1 MKNLRLKID
10 NIFTDVYSSLED
22 FWCKDY
28 PLLCFYI
35 FTVLANLSLGILLLL
50 DIIPHG
56 LFYNM
61 IIPFILII
69 STAVYFGIFLGEILK
84 IKDLVPVRVVKSS
97 FFILFN
103 VTFIILFKLNLM
115 PNYMLTIPFFVIAGI
130 YIVYTFRHID
140 NIHAE
145 LEIKGFHEEYLKEYF
160 KDIPISDDDNWGKEQ
175 IS

>member
-10 NIFTDVYSSLED
+10 DFFTNIYSSLED

-28 PLLCFYI
+28 PLLGFYI
-35 FTVLANLSLGILLLL
+35 FAILANSSLGILLLL
-50 DIIPHG
+50 DIIPHE

-61 IIPFILII
+61 IMPFILII
-69 STAVYFGIFLGEILK
+69 GTAVCFGIFLGEILK
-84 IKDLVPVRVVKSS
+84 IKDLVPVRAAKSS

-103 VTFIILFKLNLM
+103 ITFIIFLKPNLM
-115 PNYMLTIPFFVIAGI
+115 PNYILAIPFFVIAGI
-130 YIVYTFRHID
+130 YIAYTFRHID
-140 NIHAE
+140 NIHTE
-145 LEIKGFHEEYLKEYF
+145 LEIKGFYEEYFKEYY